1 MVELEGG
8 GAGEHDFTLDSS
20 CSVAGRVVLAAGDKG
35 VAVQYR
41 LGDQVKGARVTG
53 NVEGFVWLEREAVS
67 ELQFSVLVT
76 RPGFYHLKNFQ
87 FRAKQMVRITQI

>member
-1 MVELEGG
+1 MPEYPVRVMVELEGG

-53 NVEGFVWLEREAVS
+53 NVGEDVPSFR
-67 ELQFSVLVT
+67 
-76 RPGFYHLKNFQ
+76 NFQ
-87 FRAKQMVRITQI
+87 VIYPDIL